1 MASATKKSMCS
12 ECAPKQVVAVTSCH
26 GCSKSFCRKHFNEH
40 REQLSK
46 DINSVFDQHDHFLQE
61 FQLKSGDASKPLDTP
76 SARALLKQIDEWK
89 IKTIESVSQA
99 ADNAREHVERLF
111 SKKQVNDKLK
121 QRIDSIT
128 KELKEKQE
136 SEIFVETDINQWMKQ
151 LKILENDL
159 NRPSAVETNPPVLQ
173 IQNVDWKT
181 IIKVCSPAEIR
192 GRSVNSARSQANE
205 SMCHIYFI

>member
-1 MASATKKSMCS
+1 
-12 ECAPKQVVAVTSCH
+12 
-26 GCSKSFCRKHFNEH
+26 
-40 REQLSK
+40 
-46 DINSVFDQHDHFLQE
+46 
-61 FQLKSGDASKPLDTP
+61 LDTP

-136 SEIFVETDINQWMKQ
+136 SESFVETDINQWMKQ